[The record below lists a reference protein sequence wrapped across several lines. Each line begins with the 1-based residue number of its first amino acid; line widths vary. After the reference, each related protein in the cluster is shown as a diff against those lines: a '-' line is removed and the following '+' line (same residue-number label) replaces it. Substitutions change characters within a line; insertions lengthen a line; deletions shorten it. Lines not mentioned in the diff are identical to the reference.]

1 MASFPKISLVLSDID
16 GTLITPQKEITPAA
30 RQAIADVRARG
41 IKFAIASSRP
51 ARGLAYLADE
61 LQLDTPVS
69 GFNGGRIIGPAGED
83 IATLEIPEPVVR
95 EIIGILQG
103 MGVPVWVFAGDDWY
117 VTDPHGHRVEHEIKT
132 IRYNPIV
139 VDDFP
144 AEALGRTVKV
154 VGAHPDH
161 DLIAKAAREIQGMF
175 GQRVSATCSQPFYL
189 DITNVRAT
197 KGEVVKQLAAYYGIS
212 TGEILTIGDASND
225 VLMFRESGYS
235 IAMGNATEE
244 VQMEANAVTARNTE
258 DGFAKA
264 MQGLLAGG

>member
-1 MASFPKISLVLSDID
+1 MTNVPKISLVLSDVD

-30 RQAIADVRARG
+30 KQAIADLRARG

-51 ARGLAYLADE
+51 ARGLSYIAEE

-69 GFNGGRIIGPAGED
+69 GFNGGRIIGPEGED

-95 EIIGILQG
+95 EIIGILNG
-103 MGVPVWVFAGDDWY
+103 FAVPVWVFAGDDWY
-117 VTDPHGHRVEHEIKT
+117 VTDPAGHRVEHEMKT
-132 IRYNPIV
+132 VRYSPTV
-139 VDDFP
+139 VSEFP
-144 AEALGRTVKV
+144 SEALDRTVKI

-161 DLIAKAAREIQGMF
+161 DLIAKAAREIQGLF

-197 KGEVVKQLAAYYGIS
+197 KGEVVKQLSAYYGIPVE
-212 TGEILTIGDASND
+212 EILTIGDAAND
-225 VLMFRESGYS
+225 VLMFRESGYA
-235 IAMGNATEE
+235 IAMGNASEE
-244 VQMEANAVTARNTE
+244 VQMEANTVTASNKE

-264 MQGLLAGG
+264 MQLVLAG